1 MSVDFVVADKKLFD
15 TAVSN
20 ANLTSQVDAITGN
33 TYVWGLEQGRS
44 RGFWIS
50 RNKATINADDPRELS
65 LLNRLKRQ
73 YSKEIVSSIALK
85 KGWTGAWKTAG
96 AKQEVVLKKF

>member
-1 MSVDFVVADKKLFD
+1 MSVEFNAGNKEILSK
-15 TAVSN
+15 AVKALGFSEEKTVGGWIRILGSE
-20 ANLTSQVDAITGN
+20 AGSYRLITIKGN
-33 TYVWGLEQGRS
+33 TAEIR
-44 RGFWIS
+44 
-50 RNKATINADDPRELS
+50 DDVPS
-65 LLNRLKRQ
+65 VSMLNRLKRQ